1 MATRSSMLY
10 LQRKKLVLAQ
20 MRHRPWFAT
29 NSLPSHRR
37 PHTPLPG
44 LRATEH
50 PNSRLA
56 VRPLEE
62 TLDYVRDGD
71 RNCCD

>member
-10 LQRKKLVLAQ
+10 MHRKKLVLAQ
-20 MRHRPWFAT
+20 LPRRPWFAT
-29 NSLPSHRR
+29 NSLPTHNR
-37 PHTPLPG
+37 PHVVLPA

-56 VRPLEE
+56 VLPLEE
-62 TLDYVRDGD
+62 TPDYARDGD
-71 RNCCD
+71 CCDD